1 MNQRFNLL
9 FKQYMLQ
16 FDNMFHCS
24 LEGWFFMYSIHCQLK
39 KSVGG
44 VWFYISEFLVSMCIY
59 VCVFKREDRVSICRK
74 SFKKTFL
81 NHEVRMLL
89 CVFLCV
95 SSEYVTRNKNTKQRN
110 FSNYKVFK
118 DINFYIMKNLLGFFC
133 FLFWFF
139 LLACFVFMLSIR
151 LKILCI

>member
-1 MNQRFNLL
+1 
-9 FKQYMLQ
+9 
-16 FDNMFHCS
+16 
-24 LEGWFFMYSIHCQLK
+24 
-39 KSVGG
+39 
-44 VWFYISEFLVSMCIY
+44 MCIY

-95 SSEYVTRNKNTKQRN
+95 SSVYVTRNKNTKQRN

-118 DINFYIMKNLLGFFC
+118 DINFYIMKNLLGFF
-133 FLFWFF
+133 